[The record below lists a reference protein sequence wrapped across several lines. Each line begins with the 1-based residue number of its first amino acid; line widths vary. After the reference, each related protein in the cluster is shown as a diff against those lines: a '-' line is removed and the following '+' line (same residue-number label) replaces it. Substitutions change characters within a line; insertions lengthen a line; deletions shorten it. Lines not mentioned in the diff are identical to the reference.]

1 MHPTARE
8 AAKAIRHSLSSA
20 GLAPPSFRAALD
32 QVEPRDRD
40 TWFDLVWD
48 SDELPE
54 DDPRLPPGCVPYLPC
69 GVATV
74 LEAMRAAE
82 VTGEDV
88 FVDVGAGLGR
98 VVALV
103 HLLTGAGC
111 IGLEIQPALVAAAR
125 ARATSLDLDRLRFIE
140 GDAADRM
147 RCVTAGTVFFLY
159 CPFGGSRLQRLL
171 GDLESLARTRPI
183 RICCVGMAPL
193 GGSWLSTIASDSAD
207 LTVYRSRPHSTHEPA
222 P

>member
-1 MHPTARE
+1 MHPADHD
-8 AAKAIRHSLSSA
+8 AAKAMRRSLSSA
-20 GLAPPSFRAALD
+20 GVAPPSFRAALD
-32 QVEPRDRD
+32 EVEPRDRD

-74 LEAMRAAE
+74 LEAVRAAE
-82 VTGEDV
+82 VTGDDV

-98 VVALV
+98 VAALT
-103 HLLTGAGC
+103 HLLTGAEC
-111 IGLEIQPALVAAAR
+111 VGLEIQPVLVAAGR
-125 ARATSLDLDRLRFIE
+125 ARAASLDLDRVRFVE
-140 GDAADRM
+140 GDAADLM
-147 RCVTAGTVFFLY
+147 GAVSDGTVFFLY
-159 CPFGGSRLQRLL
+159 CPFGESRLQRVLD
-171 GDLESLARTRPI
+171 DLESLARVRPI

-193 GGSWLSTIASDSAD
+193 QCSWLSTSASDSED
-207 LTVYRSRPHSTHEPA
+207 LTVYRSHPHATCEPV